1 MKRILLLWVWLLSA
15 GCCFMTLHATETT
28 NPQAVTDLLNRI
40 GGTGTSD
47 RFVTI
52 VDDALSTNGKDIFVI
67 TSQGGKPC
75 IKGNSIIAV
84 TTGINWYLNHYAH
97 VNIAWNQLTTNLSSV
112 TLPVPTA
119 EETHTCSADLRY
131 YLNYCTYSYSCA
143 LWTTERWLQEIDW
156 MALHGINMPL
166 MLVGLDAVWY
176 DLYTKEYGYTAEEV
190 SKHVAGPAFQA
201 WWGMINVEGH
211 GGPNPKWWY
220 ERSRA
225 LCQTMLERMRSF
237 GMEPVLPGF
246 AGAVPNDFG
255 TKSGA
260 TEVNNKGTWQGIT
273 APGLIGHKSDK
284 WTDVS
289 TKYYKYLKNVMGTS
303 KYYAM
308 DVNHE
313 GGTYLDSETTPLS
326 YADQPGFIKAVYS
339 TLATNVGSDAVWVAQ
354 AWGHN
359 PSDNLLKNV
368 EAGKLMIL
376 DLFGENDPRGK
387 SGSFGSHN
395 FIYCMLHNFGGRIG
409 LHGRF
414 DQTMDNYYA
423 SLSTKPDQ
431 CKGIGATPEGIETNP
446 MLYDML
452 YELPW
457 MDKPANKFDW
467 VKNYTTARYGQ
478 VNTQAQ
484 NAYDKLYH
492 SVYNCTTGQ
501 QGTSEPIVCAQP
513 SLTATKVSA
522 WSTAVISHNTNFVI
536 EAADDL
542 LSQVEALSGSNYN
555 YDLLDVTR
563 QALTDYATTLL
574 QQLNTDW
581 NNGGKNNADFAAR
594 SQYYLNLIEGIDRLL
609 NTHQSYR
616 YGNWGEMA
624 RAIASEPAA
633 IAGGATSADADW
645 LEHDNLR
652 LQITS
657 WDTKDNWSLFDYSN
671 REWGGMLKDYYLPR
685 WKLFFDNLLNG
696 AAKPSSWYEWGKGWQ
711 QDTNH
716 TYTYTAAP
724 EGDTKTIAKE
734 LFNTY
739 FWSLTD
745 RNSQKVYVRRHV
757 EQTLKNEA
765 YNVLAYRGESYTMAI
780 PEGTTCSSLSID
792 LNNDGA
798 FGEDETVASNTMNIP
813 AGAAAGLVKVRLVL
827 NDNTVLNYQLA
838 LADNITEARTVSV
851 SVAEGCE
858 SMGAVSIDG
867 AEGTSVNSTD
877 YLTIRANANQGYDF
891 IKWSVKVGGQT
902 TESTD
907 NPYLYYGKE
916 AAELTASFVQ
926 SIWGV
931 PTENWA
937 DGGDI
942 RNNQFL
948 TGISYTQDEITTEIY
963 SASSVPE
970 TLFNT
975 APTMVQVAKGSSFQV
990 NMSDAGNMGYC
1001 NLSAYIDLN
1010 QDGDF
1015 DDEGELVTVRGNKG
1029 SYYNGICNDPVT
1041 VLLPYDIP
1049 TGITHLRLRFDG
1061 AWKDKYDATTKA
1073 FPPKAV
1079 LNRMCYEVLVNVL
1092 DKANHATHIVI
1103 KSEDENKGTVR
1114 NITGVTGTDI
1124 HVPVGTQICM
1134 EVEPK
1139 NGYIFKHWEDKYGR
1153 VASTDASF
1161 YYYPAES
1168 GEFTARFKTPLTYND
1183 WKFAYE
1189 EIDDKVYITRVTQ
1202 AGSGAL
1208 VMTQANSV
1216 GKELMGIAP
1225 TTFQDNA
1232 SLTSLTLPASC
1243 AALDY
1248 YLDTSFT
1255 GAGTQDAQIAP
1266 ELTIP
1271 GNSPWQL
1278 ILCAT
1283 TDGSSF
1289 NSWGSGLLATGSSA
1303 IADSYENGF
1312 QLYWAKDGTLTAKV
1326 NGGGWDKTT
1335 FSTSAS
1341 SKFTII
1347 IDNYG
1352 NGTLDMTLYADN
1364 KTAEKKTFT
1373 GVTFKDITTFSS
1385 SLPTGINITKLF
1397 ISDPTLHSKPFRGCT
1412 AVEQYAVEAGNVW
1425 YEAVDKNLCNKRTKD
1440 LLAYAEGKLYQ
1451 RAYTLKNA
1459 SDKQYATTNPPA
1471 DASGKIQAT
1480 DYNNTERL
1488 VSTAASP
1495 LTPAALVRFAKESES
1510 GKNVI
1515 FHLNSG
1521 GYYGGKSNNGGNGQQ
1536 IEVLALAQWAGD
1548 YKLNKRSEFGKG
1560 LVADVSLTCDGF
1572 YLASSASKFILSNT
1586 EPSDGNASV
1595 WQLAEATS
1603 LPITVSDALW
1613 TATCL
1618 PVDVVVP
1625 ATDVCKVYIAETLK
1639 EGNYLSLTQVPAGT
1653 LLKAGEGVVINT
1665 SEAKTINLDISYTG
1679 EAVQLTSNRLDG
1691 ATARRTGLAAE
1702 TFYGLGNKEGVGFY
1716 LSAGTE
1722 VPANKAYLL
1731 ASKVGSKG
1739 ASALLF
1745 DFSQQTGISLPEAN
1759 AEEDDIFYNLR
1770 GQRVLYPSTGVYVTG
1785 SGKKVL
1791 IK

>member
-1 MKRILLLWVWLLSA
+1 MKRILLLLVWLLTA
-15 GCCFMTLHATETT
+15 GCCCVSLYAESAT
-28 NPQAVTDLLNRI
+28 NPDAVKGLLDRI
-40 GGTGTSD
+40 GGSGTSD

-52 VDDALSTNGKDIFVI
+52 VNDALSTNGKDVFVI
-67 TSQGGKPC
+67 TSQDGKPC

-97 VNIAWNQLTTNLSSV
+97 VNIAWNQLTTDLSSV
-112 TLPVPTA
+112 TLPVPTG
-119 EETHTCSADLRY
+119 EDRHTCSADLRY

-176 DLYTKEYGYTAEEV
+176 DLYTKEYSYTAEEV

-225 LCQTMLERMRSF
+225 LCQTMLKRMRSF

-260 TEVNNKGTWQGIT
+260 TEVNNTGTWQGIT
-273 APGLIGHKSDK
+273 APGLIGHKSNK

-313 GGTYLDSETTPLS
+313 GGTYLDSQTTPLS
-326 YADQPGFIKAVYS
+326 YADQSGFIQTVYS

-359 PSDNLLKNV
+359 PSSNLLNNV
-368 EAGKLMIL
+368 AAGKLMIL

-423 SLSTKPDQ
+423 SLTTKPDQ

-467 VKNYTTARYGQ
+467 VKDYTTARYGQ
-478 VNTQAQ
+478 VNAQAQ

-501 QGTSEPIVCAQP
+501 QGTSEPIVCARP
-513 SLTATKVSA
+513 SLTATSVST
-522 WSTAVISHNTNFVI
+522 WSTAVISHNTDFVI

-542 LSQVEALSGSNYN
+542 LSQVATLSGNNYN

-563 QALTDYATTLL
+563 QALTDYAMTLL

-594 SQYYLNLIEGIDRLL
+594 AQYYLSLIDGLDQLL
-609 NTHQSYR
+609 GTHQSYR
-616 YGNWGEMA
+616 FGNWAEMA
-624 RAIASEPAA
+624 RAIAKESAA
-633 IAGGATSADADW
+633 VAGGAGESDADW
-645 LEHDNLR
+645 LEYDNLR
-652 LQITS
+652 RQVTT
-657 WDTKDNWSLFDYSN
+657 WDTKDNWSLKDYSN
-671 REWGGMLKDYYLPR
+671 REWQGMLKDYYKPR
-685 WKLFFDNLLNG
+685 WVLYFDNLLNG
-696 AAKPSSWYEWGKGWQ
+696 TALPSSWYSWENDWVK
-711 QDTNH
+711 NKNN
-716 TYTYTAAP
+716 YTYSATP
-724 EGDTKTIAKE
+724 EGDTKTIAQQ

-757 EQTLKNEA
+757 EQMLKNEA

-798 FGEDETVASNTMNIP
+798 FGEGETVASNTMSIP
-813 AGAAAGLVKVRLVL
+813 ADAAAGLVKVRLVL

-867 AEGTSVNSTD
+867 AKGTSVNGTD
-877 YLTIRANANQGYDF
+877 YLTIRAHANQGYDF

-931 PTENWA
+931 PTENWT

-948 TGISYTQDEITTEIY
+948 TGISYTQDEITTDIY
-963 SASSVPE
+963 SASTAPA

-975 APTMVQVAKGSSFQV
+975 APTMIQVAKGSSFQV

-1029 SYYNGICNDPVT
+1029 SFYSGICNDPVT

-1049 TGITHLRLRFDG
+1049 TGVTHLRLRFDG
-1061 AWKDKYDATTKA
+1061 AWKTNYDATTKA
-1073 FPPKAV
+1073 FPPKAE

-1103 KSEDENKGTVR
+1103 KSEDTNKGTVR
-1114 NITGVTGTDI
+1114 NITGVTGEDI
-1124 HVPVGTQICM
+1124 NVPVGTQICM
-1134 EVEPK
+1134 EAFPK
-1139 NGYIFKHWEDKYGR
+1139 EGYKFKHWEDKYGR
-1153 VASTDASF
+1153 VASTAASF

-1168 GEFTARFKTPLTYND
+1168 GEFTARFESIATLTYND

-1189 EIDDKVYITRVTQ
+1189 EIDDKVYITRVDQ

-1208 VMTQANSV
+1208 DMTQANSV
-1216 GKELMGIAP
+1216 RKELMGIAP
-1225 TTFQDNA
+1225 TTFQGNTT
-1232 SLTSLTLPASC
+1232 LTSLSLPASC

-1255 GAGTQDAQIAP
+1255 GAGTQDVLIAP
-1266 ELTIP
+1266 KLTIP
-1271 GNSPWQL
+1271 SNSPWQL

-1283 TDGSSF
+1283 TNGASFNEWGSS
-1289 NSWGSGLLATGSSA
+1289 LLATGSNSFA
-1303 IADSYENGF
+1303 NSYENGF
-1312 QLYWAKDGTLTAKV
+1312 QLYWAKAGKLTAKV
-1326 NGGGWDKTT
+1326 NGWSENK
-1335 FSTSAS
+1335 FSTLASA
-1341 SKFTII
+1341 KFTII

-1352 NGTLDMTLYADN
+1352 DGKLDMTLYADD
-1364 KTAEKKTFT
+1364 KEAETKSFT
-1373 GVTFKDITTFSS
+1373 GVTFNDISTFSS

-1397 ISDPTLHSKPFRGCT
+1397 ISDPTLHNKPFRGCT
-1412 AVEQYAVEAGNVW
+1412 AVEQYAVEAGNAW
-1425 YEAVDKNLCNKRTKD
+1425 YVAIDKNLCNKHSGD

-1459 SDKQYATTNPPA
+1459 SDSYYATTNPPA
-1471 DASGKIQAT
+1471 DANGAIIAT
-1480 DYNNTERL
+1480 DYNNTQRV
-1488 VSTAASP
+1488 VSTAAD
-1495 LTPAALVRFAKESES
+1495 LTPAALVRFAKVS
-1510 GKNVI
+1510 GKNEI

-1521 GYYGGKSNNGGNGQQ
+1521 GFYGGKSGTGGNGQQ
-1536 IEVLALAQWAGD
+1536 IEVLAMAQWAGD
-1548 YKLNKRSEFGKG
+1548 YTLTKRSEFNND
-1560 LVADVSLTCDGF
+1560 LVAEVSLACNGF
-1572 YLASSASKFILSNT
+1572 NLASSEGKFILSNT
-1586 EPSDGNASV
+1586 APADGNASV
-1595 WQLAEATS
+1595 WQIAEATS
-1603 LPITVSDALW
+1603 LPVTVSEALW
-1613 TATCL
+1613 TALCL

-1625 ATDVCKVYIAETLK
+1625 EASEAEVYVADAATSNKVTLRLL
-1639 EGNYLSLTQVPAGT
+1639 EAGT
-1653 LLKAGEGVVINT
+1653 LLKAGEGVIIHT
-1665 SEAKTINLDISYTG
+1665 TEAKTFSLSISYAGT
-1679 EAVQLTSNRLDG
+1679 ATQDAANVLSG
-1691 ATARRTGLAAE
+1691 ATARRTGLTAK
-1702 TFYGLGNKEGVGFY
+1702 TFYGLGNKEGVAFY
-1716 LSAGTE
+1716 LSTGTE
-1722 VPANKAYLL
+1722 VPANKSYLL
-1731 ASKVGSKG
+1731 ASRVPSGSN
-1739 ASALLF
+1739 ALAF
-1745 DFSQQTGISLPEAN
+1745 DFGTETGIGQAVGAVDPNEVYY
-1759 AEEDDIFYNLR
+1759 DLR
-1770 GQRVLYPSTGVYVTG
+1770 GRRVLYPSQGVFVTSKG
-1785 SGKKVL
+1785 EKVY

>member
-1 MKRILLLWVWLLSA
+1 MRKFLSLFTVLWMLAVIWSA
-15 GCCFMTLHATETT
+15 SASAESVT
-28 NPQAVTDLLNRI
+28 NPEAVTGLLNRI
-40 GGTGTSD
+40 GGSGTAN

-52 VDDALSTNGKDIFVI
+52 VDDALAEDGKDVFVI
-67 TSQGGKPC
+67 TSQDGKPC

-97 VNIAWNQLTTNLSSV
+97 INIAWNQLTTDLSSV
-112 TLPVPTA
+112 TLPVPTG
-119 EETHTCSADLRY
+119 EDRHTCSADLRY

-260 TEVNNKGTWQGIT
+260 TEVNNTGTWQGIT

-313 GGTYLDSETTPLS
+313 GGTYLDSKTTPLS

-359 PSDNLLKNV
+359 PSSNLLNNV
-368 EAGKLMIL
+368 AAGKLMVL

-457 MDKPANKFDW
+457 MDKPSNKLDW
-467 VKNYTTARYGQ
+467 VKDYTTARYGQ

-522 WSTAVISHNTNFVI
+522 WSTAVISHNTDFVI

-542 LSQVEALSGSNYN
+542 LSQVEALSGNNYN

-574 QQLNTDW
+574 QQLNSDW
-581 NNGGKNNADFAAR
+581 NKGGKDNADFAPR

-633 IAGGATSADADW
+633 VTGGATSADADW

-657 WDTKDNWSLFDYSN
+657 WDTKNNWSLFDYSN
-671 REWGGMLKDYYLPR
+671 REWGGMLKDYYLAR

-696 AAKPSSWYEWGKGWQ
+696 SALPSSWYEWGKGWQ

-798 FGEDETVASNTMNIP
+798 FGEDETVASNTMSIP
-813 AGAAAGLVKVRLVL
+813 ADAAAGLVKVRLVL

-867 AEGTSVNSTD
+867 AEGTSVNGTD

-948 TGISYTQDEITTEIY
+948 TGISYTQDEITTDIY
-963 SASSVPE
+963 SASSAPA

-1029 SYYNGICNDPVT
+1029 SFYNGICNDPVT
-1041 VLLPYDIP
+1041 VLLPYDMPI
-1049 TGITHLRLRFDG
+1049 GVTHLRLRFDG
-1061 AWKDKYDATTKA
+1061 AWKTNFDATTKA
-1073 FPPKAV
+1073 FPPKAE

-1114 NITGVTGTDI
+1114 NITGVSGVDI
-1124 HVPVGTQICM
+1124 NVPVGTQICM
-1134 EVEPK
+1134 EAFPK
-1139 NGYIFKHWEDKYGR
+1139 EGYKFKHWEDKYGR

-1168 GEFTARFKTPLTYND
+1168 GEFTARFESTAALTYND
-1183 WKFAYE
+1183 WTFAYE
-1189 EIDDKVYITRVTQ
+1189 EIDDKVYITRVDQ
-1202 AGSGAL
+1202 EGSGAL
-1208 VMTQANSV
+1208 DMTQANSV

-1225 TTFQDNA
+1225 TTFQGNTT
-1232 SLTSLTLPASC
+1232 LTSLSLPASC
-1243 AALDY
+1243 IALDS
-1248 YLDTSFT
+1248 YLNTSYS
-1255 GAGTQDAQIAP
+1255 GAGTANATITPDV
-1266 ELTIP
+1266 TIP
-1271 GNSPWQL
+1271 GSSPWQL
-1278 ILCAT
+1278 TLCGT
-1283 TDGSSF
+1283 TNGSSF
-1289 NSWGSGLLATGSSA
+1289 NEWGSSLLATGTNA
-1303 IADSYENGF
+1303 LADYYTGGF
-1312 QLYWAKDGTLTAKV
+1312 QLYWAKAGTLTAKV
-1326 NGGGWDKTT
+1326 NKSAATG
-1335 FSTSAS
+1335 FSTKAI
-1341 SKFTII
+1341 SKFKIVIVHDGQGKVT
-1347 IDNYG
+1347 
-1352 NGTLDMTLYADN
+1352 MSLYADD
-1364 KTAEKKTFT
+1364 KAAETKTFT
-1373 GVTFKDITTFSS
+1373 GVTFNDITTFSHS
-1385 SLPTGINITKLF
+1385 IPAGINVTSLF
-1397 ISDPTLHSKPFRGCT
+1397 ISDPTLHNKPFRGCS
-1412 AVEQYAVEAGNVW
+1412 AVEQYAVAETNEW
-1425 YEAVDKNLCNKRTKD
+1425 FQAVDGNLCSKSSGA

-1459 SDKQYATTNPPA
+1459 SDSYYATTNPPA
-1471 DASGKIQAT
+1471 NANGVIIAN
-1480 DYNNTERL
+1480 DYNNAQRVVT
-1488 VSTAASP
+1488 TAAD
-1495 LTPAALVRFAKESES
+1495 LTPAALVRFTKVSD
-1510 GKNVI
+1510 KNEI

-1521 GYYGGKSNNGGNGQQ
+1521 GYYGGKSDIGGNGQQ

-1548 YKLNKRSEFGKG
+1548 YTLTQRSEFNND
-1560 LVADVSLTCDGF
+1560 LVAEVSLACNGF
-1572 YLASSASKFILSNT
+1572 NLASSEGKFILSNT
-1586 EPSDGNASV
+1586 APADGNASV
-1595 WQLAEATS
+1595 WTLAEVTA
-1603 LPITVSDALW
+1603 LPVTVSEALW
-1613 TATCL
+1613 TSVCL
-1618 PVDVVVP
+1618 PVDVKVP
-1625 ATDVCKVYIAETLK
+1625 AQGQVYVAAKAQGDELTLA
-1639 EGNYLSLTQVPAGT
+1639 QVPEGT
-1653 LLKAGEGVVINT
+1653 VLKAGEGFIFHTQRAETVDFPVSYAGT
-1665 SEAKTINLDISYTG
+1665 SASIENLFS
-1679 EAVQLTSNRLDG
+1679 G
-1691 ATARRTGLAAE
+1691 ATARRTGLTAE
-1702 TFYGLGNKEGVGFY
+1702 TFYGLGNPDGIVGFH
-1716 LSAGTE
+1716 LSVGTE

-1731 ASKVGSKG
+1731 KDKVNGTGTQTLSFHFSDATG
-1739 ASALLF
+1739 IASAPRSEAPTLYF
-1745 DFSQQTGISLPEAN
+1745 DLHGH
-1759 AEEDDIFYNLR
+1759 
-1770 GQRVLYPSTGVYVTG
+1770 RVLYPARGVYVTG
-1785 SGKKVL
+1785 EGKKVYL
-1791 IK
+1791 K

>member
-1 MKRILLLWVWLLSA
+1 MKKILLLWVWLLSA
-15 GCCFMTLHATETT
+15 GCCFMTLHATETL
-28 NPQAVTDLLNRI
+28 NPQAVTALLNRI
-40 GGTGTSD
+40 GGDGTAK

-52 VDDALSTNGKDIFVI
+52 VDDGLSTNGKDIFVI
-67 TSQGGKPC
+67 TAKDGKPC
-75 IKGNSIIAV
+75 IKGNCILAV
-84 TTGINWYLNHYAH
+84 TTGINWYLNHHAH
-97 VNIAWNQLTTNLSSV
+97 VNLTWNQLTADLSAV
-112 TLPVPTA
+112 DFPVPSG
-119 EETHTCSADLRY
+119 EEPHTCTADLRY

-176 DLYTKEYGYTAEEV
+176 DLYTKEYGYTAAEV
-190 SKHVAGPAFQA
+190 SEHVAGPAFQA

-225 LCQTMLERMRSF
+225 LCKTMLERMRSF
-237 GMEPVLPGF
+237 GMTPVLPAF
-246 AGAVPNDFG
+246 SGAVPNDFG
-255 TKSGA
+255 TKASA
-260 TEVNNKGTWQGIT
+260 TEVNNAGTWQGIT
-273 APGLIGHKSDK
+273 APGLIGHKSNK
-284 WTDVS
+284 WEEVS
-289 TKYYKYLKNVMGTS
+289 KKYYEHLKAVMGTS

-313 GGTYLDSETTPLS
+313 GGTYLHKDNTPLS
-326 YADQPGFIKAVYS
+326 YADQPGFIQALYS
-339 TLATNVGSDAVWVAQ
+339 ALSTNVSSDAVWVAQ

-359 PSDNLLKNV
+359 PSSTLLNNV
-368 EAGKLMIL
+368 AQGKLMVL

-387 SGSFGSHN
+387 NGSFGSHN

-414 DQTMDNYYA
+414 DKTMDNYYA
-423 SLSTKPDQ
+423 SLSAKPDQ

-452 YELPW
+452 FELPW
-457 MDKPANKFDW
+457 MEKPANKLDW
-467 VKNYTTARYGQ
+467 VKEYTTSRYGQ
-478 VNTQAQ
+478 VNVQAQ

-522 WSTAVISHNTNFVI
+522 WSTAVISHNTDFVI

-574 QQLNTDW
+574 QQLNSDW
-581 NNGGKNNADFAAR
+581 NNGGKNNADFAPR

-616 YGNWGEMA
+616 YGNWGAMA

-671 REWGGMLKDYYLPR
+671 REWGGMLKDYYLAR

-696 AAKPSSWYEWGKGWQ
+696 ADLPSSWYEWGKGWQ
-711 QDTNH
+711 QDINH

-798 FGEDETVASNTMNIP
+798 FGAGETVASNTMEIP

-827 NDNTVLNYQLA
+827 DDNTVLNYQLA

-858 SMGAVSIDG
+858 SMGTVSIDG
-867 AEGTSVNSTD
+867 VEGTSVTGTD

-931 PTENWA
+931 PTENWS

-942 RNNQFL
+942 RNNQYL
-948 TGISYTQDEITTEIY
+948 TGVSYTQDEITTDIY
-963 SASSVPE
+963 SASTVPA

-1029 SYYNGICNDPVT
+1029 GFYNGICNDPVT

-1049 TGITHLRLRFDG
+1049 TGVTHLRLRFDG
-1061 AWKDKYDATTKA
+1061 AWKTNYDATTKA
-1073 FPPKAV
+1073 FPPKAE

-1092 DKANHATHIVI
+1092 DKASHATHIVI
-1103 KSEDENKGTVR
+1103 KSEDTNKGTVR
-1114 NITGVTGTDI
+1114 NITGVTGEDI
-1124 HVPVGTQICM
+1124 NVPVGTQICM
-1134 EVEPK
+1134 EAFPK
-1139 NGYIFKHWEDKYGR
+1139 EGYKFKHWEDKYGR

-1168 GEFTARFKTPLTYND
+1168 GEFTARFESIATLTYND

-1189 EIDDKVYITRVTQ
+1189 EIDDKVYITRVDQ

-1208 VMTQANSV
+1208 DMTQANSV

-1225 TTFQDNA
+1225 TTFQDNT

-1248 YLDTSFT
+1248 YLDTSLT
-1255 GAGTQDAQIAP
+1255 GAGTPNAQIAP

-1283 TDGSSF
+1283 TNGSSF
-1289 NSWGSGLLATGSSA
+1289 NEWGSSLLATGSSSLA
-1303 IADSYENGF
+1303 GDYTNGF
-1312 QLYWAKDGTLTAKV
+1312 QLYWAKAGTLTAKV
-1326 NGGGWDKTT
+1326 NGSSENK
-1335 FSTSAS
+1335 FKNSAS
-1341 SKFTII
+1341 EKFTII

-1352 NGTLDMTLYADN
+1352 NGTLDMTLYADDE
-1364 KTAEKKTFT
+1364 KAEKKTFT
-1373 GVTFKDITTFSS
+1373 GVTFNDISTFSS

-1397 ISDPTLHSKPFRGCT
+1397 ISDPTLHNKPFRGCT
-1412 AVEQYAVEAGNVW
+1412 AVEQYAVEEDNAW
-1425 YEAVDKNLCNKRTKD
+1425 YEAVDKNLCNKQTKD

-1459 SDKQYATTNPPA
+1459 SDEQYATTNPPA
-1471 DASGKIQAT
+1471 DANGKIQAT
-1480 DYNNTERL
+1480 DYNNAERV
-1488 VSTAASP
+1488 VSTAAS
-1495 LTPAALVRFAKESES
+1495 LTPAALVRFAKES
-1510 GKNVI
+1510 GKNEI

-1521 GYYGGKSNNGGNGQQ
+1521 GSYGGKSTYGGNGQQ
-1536 IEVLALAQWAGD
+1536 IEVLASAQWAGD
-1548 YKLNKRSEFGKG
+1548 YTLTKRSEFGND
-1560 LVADVSLTCDGF
+1560 LVADVSLKCNDF
-1572 YLASSASKFILSNT
+1572 YLASSNSKFILSNT
-1586 EPSDGNASV
+1586 EPADGNASV
-1595 WQLAEATS
+1595 WQLAEATFV
-1603 LPITVSDALW
+1603 PITVSDALW

-1625 ATDVCKVYIAETLK
+1625 ATDECKVYIAETLK
-1639 EGNYLSLTQVPAGT
+1639 EGNYLSLKQVPAGT
-1653 LLKAGEGVVINT
+1653 LLKAGEGVVIHT
-1665 SEAKTINLDISYTG
+1665 SEAKTINLAISYTG
-1679 EAVQLTSNRLDG
+1679 EAVKLTNNLLDG
-1691 ATARRTGLAAE
+1691 ATARRTGLTAE
-1702 TFYGLGNKEGVGFY
+1702 TFYGLGNKDGVGFY
-1716 LSAGTE
+1716 PSAGTQ

-1731 ASKVGSKG
+1731 ASRIGSKG

-1745 DFSQQTGISLPEAN
+1745 DFSQQTGISLPEAD

-1770 GQRVLYPSTGVYVTG
+1770 GQRVLYPTTGVYVTG

>member
-15 GCCFMTLHATETT
+15 GCCFMTLHATGTT
-28 NPQAVTDLLNRI
+28 NPQAVTALLNRI
-40 GGTGTSD
+40 GGSGTSD
-47 RFVTI
+47 KIVTV
-52 VDDALSTNGKDIFVI
+52 VDETLSKNGKDIFVI
-67 TSQGGKPC
+67 TAQDGKPC
-75 IKGNSIIAV
+75 IKGNCILAV
-84 TTGINWYLNHYAH
+84 TTGINWYLNHHAH
-97 VNIAWNQLTTNLSSV
+97 VNLTWNQLTADLSAV
-112 TLPVPTA
+112 DFPVPSG
-119 EETHTCSADLRY
+119 EETHTCTADLRY

-176 DLYTKEYGYTAEEV
+176 DLYTQEYGYTAAEV
-190 SKHVAGPAFQA
+190 SEHVAGPAFQA

-211 GGPNPKWWY
+211 GGPNPTWWY
-220 ERSRA
+220 ERSRT

-237 GMEPVLPGF
+237 GMTPVLPAF
-246 AGAVPNDFG
+246 SGAVPNDFG
-255 TKSGA
+255 TKAGA
-260 TEVNNKGTWQGIT
+260 TEVNNAGTWQGIT
-273 APGLIGHKSDK
+273 APGLIGHKSNK
-284 WTDVS
+284 WEEVS
-289 TKYYKYLKNVMGTS
+289 KKYYEHLKAVMGTS

-313 GGTYLDSETTPLS
+313 GGTYLHEQNTPLS
-326 YADQPGFIKAVYS
+326 YKDQPGFIQALYS
-339 TLATNVGSDAVWVAQ
+339 ALSTNVSSDAVWVAQ

-359 PSDNLLKNV
+359 PSSTLLNNV
-368 EAGKLMIL
+368 AQGKLMVL

-387 SGSFGSHN
+387 NGSFGNHN

-423 SLSTKPDQ
+423 SLTAKPGQ

-457 MDKPANKFDW
+457 MDKPSNKFDW
-467 VKNYTTARYGQ
+467 VKDYTTARYGQ

-522 WSTAVISHNTNFVI
+522 WSTAVISHNTDFVI

-542 LSQVEALSGSNYN
+542 LSQVQTLSGNNYN

-574 QQLNTDW
+574 QQLNSDW
-581 NNGGKNNADFAAR
+581 NKGGKDNADFAAR
-594 SQYYLNLIEGIDRLL
+594 SQHYLNLIEGIDKLL

-616 YGNWGEMA
+616 YGNWGAMA
-624 RAIASEPAA
+624 RAIATEKAA
-633 IAGGATSADADW
+633 VDGGATESDADW
-645 LEHDNLR
+645 LEHGNLR

-657 WDTKDNWSLFDYSN
+657 WDTKNNWSLFDYSN
-671 REWGGMLKDYYLPR
+671 REWGGMLKDYYLAR

-696 AAKPSSWYEWGKGWQ
+696 TALPSSWYEWGKGWQ
-711 QDTNH
+711 QDINH

-734 LFNTY
+734 QFNTY
-739 FWSLTD
+739 FWPLTD
-745 RNSQKVYVRRHV
+745 TKGNKSYVRRHV
-757 EQTLKNEA
+757 EQTLKNDVYA
-765 YNVLAYRGESYTMAI
+765 TQGYRGENYTA
-780 PEGTTCSSLSID
+780 PLPNGATLSSLSID

-798 FGEDETVASNTMNIP
+798 YGDGETFTEATVAIP
-813 AGAAAGLVKVRLVL
+813 AGAAAGLVKARLVL
-827 NDNTVLNYQLA
+827 DDQTVLNYQLA
-838 LADNITEARTVSV
+838 LADNITKARTVSV
-851 SVAEGCE
+851 SIAAGCE
-858 SMGAVSIDG
+858 NMGSVSIDDHD
-867 AEGTSVNSTD
+867 GTSVTTTD
-877 YLTIRANANQGYDF
+877 YLTLRANAYSGYDF
-891 IKWSVKVGGQT
+891 LKWNVDIDGTMS
-902 TESTD
+902 ESTD
-907 NPYLYYGKE
+907 NPYHYYGKD
-916 AAELTASFVQ
+916 AATLTAHFVQ

-931 PTENWA
+931 PGEDWTDSDA
-937 DGGDI
+937 I
-942 RNNQFL
+942 RNNQYV
-948 TGISYTQDEITTEIY
+948 TSISYTQDGNTTEIY
-963 SASSVPE
+963 TASAVPT

-975 APTMVQVAKGSSFQV
+975 APTLVQVAKGSCFKV
-990 NMSDAGNMGYC
+990 NLSDAGNMSYC
-1001 NLSAYIDLN
+1001 KLSAYIDLN
-1010 QDGDF
+1010 GDGDF
-1015 DDEGELVTVRGNKG
+1015 DDEGELVTVRGNKN
-1029 SYYNGICNDPVT
+1029 SQFIGICNDPIT
-1041 VLLPYDIP
+1041 VLLPYDMP

-1061 AWKDKYDATTKA
+1061 AWKSGYDSETGA
-1073 FPPKAV
+1073 FPAKNT

-1114 NITGVTGTDI
+1114 NITGVTGLDI
-1124 HVPVGTQICM
+1124 DVPVGTQICM
-1134 EVEPK
+1134 EAFPK
-1139 NGYIFKHWEDKYGR
+1139 DGYKFKYWEDKYGR

-1168 GEFTARFKTPLTYND
+1168 GEFTARFESTATLTYND

-1189 EIDDKVYITRVTQ
+1189 EIDDKVYITRVDQ

-1208 VMTQANSV
+1208 DMTQANSV

-1225 TTFQDNA
+1225 ATFQGNA

-1255 GAGTQDAQIAP
+1255 GAGNQDVKIAP
-1266 ELTIP
+1266 KLTIP

-1283 TDGSSF
+1283 TNGSSF
-1289 NSWGSGLLATGSSA
+1289 NEWGSSLLATGSNSF
-1303 IADSYENGF
+1303 ADSYKNGF
-1312 QLYWAKDGTLTAKV
+1312 QLYWTKAGTLTAKV
-1326 NGGGWDKTT
+1326 NGEEKDKKV
-1335 FSTSAS
+1335 FSNSAS
-1341 SKFTII
+1341 AKFTII

-1352 NGTLDMTLYADN
+1352 NGKLDMTLYADN
-1364 KTAEKKTFT
+1364 KEAETKSFT
-1373 GVTFKDITTFSS
+1373 GVTFNDISTFSS
-1385 SLPTGINITKLF
+1385 SLPAGINITKLF
-1397 ISDPTLHSKPFRGCT
+1397 ISDPTLHNKPFRGCT
-1412 AVEQYAVEAGNVW
+1412 AVEQYAVEAGNAW
-1425 YEAVDKNLCNKRTKD
+1425 YVAIDKNLCNKQSKD

-1471 DASGKIQAT
+1471 DADGVIIAT
-1480 DYNNTERL
+1480 GGNGRER
-1488 VSTAASP
+1488 VVTTIAD
-1495 LTPAALVRFAKESES
+1495 LTPAALVRFAKVE
-1510 GKNVI
+1510 GKNEI

-1521 GYYGGKSNNGGNGQQ
+1521 GYYGGKSDSGGNGQQ
-1536 IEVLALAQWAGD
+1536 IEALQNPAWAGD
-1548 YKLNKRSEFGKG
+1548 YTLTQRSAFNND
-1560 LVADVSLTCDGF
+1560 LVAEVSLACNGF
-1572 YLASSASKFILSNT
+1572 NLASSEGKFILSS
-1586 EPSDGNASV
+1586 PDPDDSNAPV
-1595 WQLAEATS
+1595 WHLAEATT

-1625 ATDVCKVYIAETLK
+1625 ATDECKVYIAETLK

-1653 LLKAGEGVVINT
+1653 LLKAGEGVIINT
-1665 SEAKTINLDISYTG
+1665 SEAKTINLAISYTG
-1679 EAVQLTSNRLDG
+1679 AAVKLTSNLLNG
-1691 ATARRTGLAAE
+1691 ATARRTGLTAK
-1702 TFYGLGNKEGVGFY
+1702 TFYGLGNIDGVGFY

-1731 ASKVGSKG
+1731 ASRIGSDN

-1759 AEEDDIFYNLR
+1759 AEEDGIFYNLR
-1770 GQRVLYPSTGVYVTG
+1770 GQRVLYPTTGVYVTG

>member
-15 GCCFMTLHATETT
+15 GCCFMTLHATGTT
-28 NPQAVTDLLNRI
+28 NPQAVTALLNRI
-40 GGTGTSD
+40 GGDGTAS

-67 TSQGGKPC
+67 TSQNGKPC
-75 IKGNSIIAV
+75 IKGNCILAV

-97 VNIAWNQLTTNLSSV
+97 VNLTWNQLTADLSAV
-112 TLPVPTA
+112 DFPVPSG

-176 DLYTKEYGYTAEEV
+176 DLYTEEYGYTAAEV
-190 SKHVAGPAFQA
+190 SKHVAGPAFQG
-201 WWGMINVEGH
+201 WWGMINLEGH

-225 LCQTMLERMRSF
+225 LCQTMLARMRSF
-237 GMEPVLPGF
+237 GMTPVLPAF
-246 AGAVPNDFG
+246 SGAVPRDFG
-255 TKSGA
+255 TKGGA
-260 TEVNNKGTWQGIT
+260 TEVNSSGYWQGIE
-273 APGLIGHKSDK
+273 APGLIGHKSNK
-284 WTDVS
+284 WDEVS
-289 TKYYKYLKNVMGTS
+289 KKYYEHLKNVMGTS
-303 KYYAM
+303 KYYSM

-313 GGTYLDSETTPLS
+313 GGTYLDKDKTPNS
-326 YADQPGFIKAVYS
+326 FADQSGFIKALS
-339 TLATNVGSDAVWVAQ
+339 NTLSSNVSDDAVWVVQ

-359 PSDNLLKNV
+359 PSSTLLNNV
-368 EAGKLMIL
+368 AQGKLMVL

-387 SGSFGSHN
+387 NGSFGNHN

-423 SLSTKPDQ
+423 SLTAKPGQ

-457 MDKPANKFDW
+457 MDKPSNKFDW
-467 VKNYTTARYGQ
+467 VKDYTTARYGQ

-522 WSTAVISHNTNFVI
+522 WSTAVISHNTDFVI

-542 LSQVEALSGSNYN
+542 LSQVEALSGNNYN

-574 QQLNTDW
+574 QQLNSDW
-581 NNGGKNNADFAAR
+581 NKGGKDNADFAAR
-594 SQYYLNLIEGIDRLL
+594 SQHYLNLIEGIDKLL

-633 IAGGATSADADW
+633 VAGGATSADADW

-657 WDTKDNWSLFDYSN
+657 WDTKNNWSLFDYSN
-671 REWGGMLKDYYLPR
+671 REWGGMLKDYYMRR
-685 WKLFFDNLLNG
+685 WELYFDHLLNG
-696 AAKPSSWYEWGKGWQ
+696 SALPSSWYEWGKGWQ
-711 QDTNH
+711 KDTNH
-716 TYTYTAAP
+716 TYQYTAAP
-724 EGDTKTIAKE
+724 EGNTKTIAKE

-745 RNSQKVYVRRHV
+745 TKGHKSYVRRHV
-757 EQTLKNEA
+757 EQTLKNDVYA
-765 YNVLAYRGESYTMAI
+765 TQGYRGENYTA
-780 PEGTTCSSLSID
+780 PLPNGATLSSLSID

-798 FGEDETVASNTMNIP
+798 YGDGETFTEATVAIP
-813 AGAAAGLVKVRLVL
+813 AGAAAGLVKARLVL
-827 NDNTVLNYQLA
+827 DDQTVLNYQLA
-838 LADNITEARTVSV
+838 LADNITKARTVSV
-851 SVAEGCE
+851 SIAAGCE
-858 SMGAVSIDG
+858 NMGSVSIDDHD
-867 AEGTSVNSTD
+867 GTSVTTTD
-877 YLTIRANANQGYDF
+877 YLTLRANAYSGYDF
-891 IKWSVKVGGQT
+891 LKWNVDINGTMS
-902 TESTD
+902 ESTD
-907 NPYLYYGKE
+907 NPYHYYGKD
-916 AAELTASFVQ
+916 AATLTAHFVQ

-931 PTENWA
+931 PGEDWTDSDA
-937 DGGDI
+937 I
-942 RNNQFL
+942 RNNQYV
-948 TGISYTQDEITTEIY
+948 TSISYTQDGNTTEIY
-963 SASSVPE
+963 TASAVPT

-975 APTMVQVAKGSSFQV
+975 APTLVQVAKGSCFKV
-990 NMSDAGNMGYC
+990 NLSDAGNMSYC

-1010 QDGDF
+1010 GDGDF
-1015 DDEGELVTVRGNKG
+1015 DDEGELVTVRGNKN
-1029 SYYNGICNDPVT
+1029 SQFSGICNDPIT
-1041 VLLPYDIP
+1041 VLLPYDMP

-1061 AWKDKYDATTKA
+1061 AWKSGYDSETGA
-1073 FPPKAV
+1073 FPAKNT

-1114 NITGVTGTDI
+1114 NITGVSGVDI
-1124 HVPVGTQICM
+1124 NVPVGTQICM
-1134 EVEPK
+1134 EAEPK
-1139 NGYIFKHWEDKYGR
+1139 NSYKFKHWEDKYGR

-1168 GEFTARFKTPLTYND
+1168 GEFTARFESTATLTYND

-1189 EIDDKVYITRVTQ
+1189 EIDDKVYIIRVDQ
-1202 AGSGAL
+1202 SGSGAL
-1208 VMTQANSV
+1208 DMTQANSV

-1225 TTFQDNA
+1225 TTFQGNA
-1232 SLTSLTLPASC
+1232 SLTSLILPASC
-1243 AALDY
+1243 IALDS
-1248 YLDTSFT
+1248 YLNTSYM
-1255 GAGTQDAQIAP
+1255 GAGTENATITPDV
-1266 ELTIP
+1266 TIP
-1271 GNSPWQL
+1271 GKSPWQL
-1278 ILCAT
+1278 TLCGT
-1283 TDGSSF
+1283 TDGASSY
-1289 NSWGSGLLATGSSA
+1289 NDWGSGLLATGTNA
-1303 IADSYENGF
+1303 LADYYTGGF
-1312 QLYWAKDGTLTAKV
+1312 QLYWAKNGTLTAKV
-1326 NGGGWDKTT
+1326 NGPTATG
-1335 FSTSAS
+1335 FSTTAT
-1341 SKFTII
+1341 SKFKIVIVHDGQGKVT
-1347 IDNYG
+1347 
-1352 NGTLDMTLYADN
+1352 MSLYADN
-1364 KTAEKKTFT
+1364 KDVETKTFT
-1373 GVTFKDITTFSS
+1373 GVTFNDITTFSHS
-1385 SLPTGINITKLF
+1385 IPAGINVTSLF
-1397 ISDPTLHSKPFRGCT
+1397 ISDPTLHNKPFSGCS
-1412 AVEQYAVEAGNVW
+1412 AVEKYAVAEGNEW
-1425 YEAVDKNLCNKRTKD
+1425 FQAVDGNLCSKSSGD

-1459 SDKQYATTNPPA
+1459 SDKQYVITNPPA
-1471 DASGKIQAT
+1471 DANGAIQAT
-1480 DYNNTERL
+1480 DYNNAERV

-1495 LTPAALVRFAKESES
+1495 LTPAALVRFAKVS
-1510 GKNVI
+1510 GKNEI

-1521 GYYGGKSNNGGNGQQ
+1521 GYYGGKSGSGGNGQQ

-1548 YKLNKRSEFGKG
+1548 YTLTKRSEFGND
-1560 LVADVSLTCDGF
+1560 LVADVSLKCNDF
-1572 YLASSASKFILSNT
+1572 YLASSKNKFILSNT

-1625 ATDVCKVYIAETLK
+1625 ATDECKVYIAETLK

-1665 SEAKTINLDISYTG
+1665 SEAKTIKLDISYTG
-1679 EAVQLTSNRLDG
+1679 EAVQLTSNLLNG
-1691 ATARRTGLAAE
+1691 ATARRTGLTAE
-1702 TFYGLGNKEGVGFY
+1702 TFYGLGNKDGVGFY
-1716 LSAGTE
+1716 LSAGTQ

-1770 GQRVLYPSTGVYVTG
+1770 GQRVLYPTTGVYVTG

>member
-1 MKRILLLWVWLLSA
+1 MKRILLLLVWLLTA
-15 GCCFMTLHATETT
+15 GCCCVSLYAESTT
-28 NPQAVTDLLNRI
+28 NPDAVKGLLDRI
-40 GGTGTSD
+40 GGSGTSD
-47 RFVTI
+47 KFVTI
-52 VDDALSTNGKDIFVI
+52 VDDALSTNGKDVFVI
-67 TSQGGKPC
+67 TSQDGKPC

-97 VNIAWNQLTTNLSSV
+97 VNIAWNQLTTDLSSV
-112 TLPVPTA
+112 TLPVPSS

-176 DLYTKEYGYTAEEV
+176 DLYTKEYKYTAEEV

-273 APGLIGHKSDK
+273 APGLIGHKSNK

-313 GGTYLDSETTPLS
+313 GGTYLDSQTTPLS
-326 YADQPGFIKAVYS
+326 YADQSGFIQTVYS

-359 PSDNLLKNV
+359 PSSNLLNNV

-423 SLSTKPDQ
+423 SLSTKPAQ

-457 MDKPANKFDW
+457 MDKPSNKLDW
-467 VKNYTTARYGQ
+467 VKDYTTARYGR

-522 WSTAVISHNTNFVI
+522 WSTAVISHNTDFVI

-542 LSQVEALSGSNYN
+542 LSQVEALSGNNYN

-581 NNGGKNNADFAAR
+581 NNGGKNNADFAPR

-633 IAGGATSADADW
+633 KAGGATSADADW

-657 WDTKDNWSLFDYSN
+657 WDTKNNWSLFDYSN
-671 REWGGMLKDYYLPR
+671 REWGGMLKDYYMPR

-696 AAKPSSWYEWGKGWQ
+696 AALPSSWYEWGKGWQ

-724 EGDTKTIAKE
+724 KGDTKTIAKE

-798 FGEDETVASNTMNIP
+798 FGEGETVASNTMSIP
-813 AGAAAGLVKVRLVL
+813 ADAAAGLVKVRLVL

-858 SMGAVSIDG
+858 SMGTVSIDG
-867 AEGTSVNSTD
+867 AEGTSVNGTD

-948 TGISYTQDEITTEIY
+948 TGISYTQDEITTDIY

-1029 SYYNGICNDPVT
+1029 SWYNGICNDPVT
-1041 VLLPYDIP
+1041 VLLPYDMP
-1049 TGITHLRLRFDG
+1049 NGVTHLRLRFDG
-1061 AWKDKYDATTKA
+1061 AWKTNFDATTKA
-1073 FPPKAV
+1073 FPPKAE

-1114 NITGVTGTDI
+1114 NITGVTGVDI
-1124 HVPVGTQICM
+1124 NVPVGTQICM
-1134 EVEPK
+1134 EAEPK
-1139 NGYIFKHWEDKYGR
+1139 NGYKFKHWEDKYGR
-1153 VASTDASF
+1153 VASTEASF

-1168 GEFTARFKTPLTYND
+1168 GEFTARFESIATLTYND

-1189 EIDDKVYITRVTQ
+1189 EIDDKVYITRVYQ

-1208 VMTQANSV
+1208 DMTQANGV

-1225 TTFQDNA
+1225 TTFQGNTT
-1232 SLTSLTLPASC
+1232 LTSLSLPASC
-1243 AALDY
+1243 IALDS
-1248 YLDTSFT
+1248 YLNTT
-1255 GAGTQDAQIAP
+1255 YAGAGTANATITPDVK
-1266 ELTIP
+1266 IP
-1271 GNSPWQL
+1271 GSSPWQL
-1278 ILCAT
+1278 TLCGT
-1283 TDGSSF
+1283 TDGSAF
-1289 NSWGSGLLATGSSA
+1289 NNWGSCLLATGTKA
-1303 IADSYENGF
+1303 LDDTYPGGF
-1312 QLYWAKDGTLTAKV
+1312 QLYWAKAGTLTAKV
-1326 NGGGWDKTT
+1326 NGPTATG
-1335 FSTSAS
+1335 FSTKAI
-1341 SKFTII
+1341 SKFK
-1347 IDNYG
+1347 IDIVHDG
-1352 NGTLDMTLYADN
+1352 QGKVTMSLYADD
-1364 KTAEKKTFT
+1364 KAAETKTFT
-1373 GVTFKDITTFSS
+1373 NVTFNDITTFSHS
-1385 SLPTGINITKLF
+1385 IPAGINVTNLF
-1397 ISDPTLHSKPFRGCT
+1397 ITDPTLHNKPFSGCS
-1412 AVEQYAVEAGNVW
+1412 AVEQYAVAEGNEW
-1425 YEAVDKNLCNKRTKD
+1425 FKAVDGNLCSKSSGD

-1459 SDKQYATTNPPA
+1459 SDSYYATTNPPA
-1471 DASGKIQAT
+1471 DANGVIKAD
-1480 DYNNTERL
+1480 DYNNAERV
-1488 VSTAASP
+1488 VSTAAS
-1495 LTPAALVRFAKESES
+1495 LTPAALVRFAKVE
-1510 GKNVI
+1510 GKNEI

-1521 GYYGGKSNNGGNGQQ
+1521 GYYGGKSNYGGNGQQ
-1536 IEVLALAQWAGD
+1536 IEVLALAKWAGD
-1548 YKLNKRSEFGKG
+1548 YTLTQRSEFNND
-1560 LVADVSLTCDGF
+1560 LVAEVSLACNGF
-1572 YLASSASKFILSNT
+1572 NLASSEGKFILSET
-1586 EPSDGNASV
+1586 APADGNASV
-1595 WQLAEATS
+1595 WQIAEATS
-1603 LPITVSDALW
+1603 LPVTVSEALW
-1613 TATCL
+1613 TALCL

-1625 ATDVCKVYIAETLK
+1625 EASVAEVYVADAATSNKVTLRQ
-1639 EGNYLSLTQVPAGT
+1639 LDAGT
-1653 LLKAGEGVVINT
+1653 LLKAGEGVIIHT
-1665 SEAKTINLDISYTG
+1665 TEAKTFSLNISYAGTATQDAG
-1679 EAVQLTSNRLDG
+1679 NVLSG
-1691 ATARRTGLAAE
+1691 ATARRTGLTAK
-1702 TFYGLGNKEGVGFY
+1702 TFYGLGNKEGVAFY
-1716 LSAGTE
+1716 LSTGTE
-1722 VPANKAYLL
+1722 VPANKSYLL
-1731 ASKVGSKG
+1731 ASRVPSGSN
-1739 ASALLF
+1739 ALAF
-1745 DFSQQTGISLPEAN
+1745 DFGTETGIGQAAGAVDPNEVYY
-1759 AEEDDIFYNLR
+1759 DLR
-1770 GQRVLYPSTGVYVTG
+1770 GRRVLYPSQGVFVTSKG
-1785 SGKKVL
+1785 EKVY

>member
-1 MKRILLLWVWLLSA
+1 MKKILLLWVWLLSA
-15 GCCFMTLHATETT
+15 GCCFMTLHATGIT
-28 NPQAVTDLLNRI
+28 NPQAVTKLLNRI
-40 GGTGTSD
+40 GGDGTAA

-52 VDDALSTNGKDIFVI
+52 VDDALSTDGKDVFVI
-67 TSQGGKPC
+67 TSSQDGKPC
-75 IKGNSIIAV
+75 IKGNCILAV
-84 TTGINWYLNHYAH
+84 TTGINWYLNHHAH
-97 VNIAWNQLTTNLSSV
+97 VNLTWNQLTADLSAV
-112 TLPVPTA
+112 DFPVPSG
-119 EETHTCSADLRY
+119 EETHTCTADLRY

-176 DLYTKEYGYTAEEV
+176 DLYTKEYGYTAAEV
-190 SKHVAGPAFQA
+190 SEHVAGPAFQA

-220 ERSRA
+220 ERSRT

-237 GMEPVLPGF
+237 GMTPVLPAF
-246 AGAVPNDFG
+246 SGAVPNDFG
-255 TKSGA
+255 TKASA
-260 TEVNNKGTWQGIT
+260 TEVNNAGTWQGIT
-273 APGLIGHKSDK
+273 APGLIGHKSNK
-284 WTDVS
+284 WEEVS
-289 TKYYKYLKNVMGTS
+289 KKYYEHLKAVMGTS

-313 GGTYLDSETTPLS
+313 GGTYLHEQNTPLS
-326 YADQPGFIKAVYS
+326 YKDQPGFIKALYNALS
-339 TLATNVGSDAVWVAQ
+339 TNVSSDAVWVAQ

-359 PSDNLLKNV
+359 PSSTLLNNV
-368 EAGKLMIL
+368 AQGKLMVL

-387 SGSFGSHN
+387 NGSFGNHN

-414 DQTMDNYYA
+414 DKTMDNYYA
-423 SLSTKPDQ
+423 SLSAKPEQ

-457 MDKPANKFDW
+457 MDKPSNKFDW

-478 VNTQAQ
+478 ENKQAQ

-522 WSTAVISHNTNFVI
+522 WSTAVISHNTDFVI

-542 LSQVEALSGSNYN
+542 LSQVEALSGNNYN

-581 NNGGKNNADFAAR
+581 NNGGKNNADFAPRAR
-594 SQYYLNLIEGIDRLL
+594 HYLNLIEGIDRLL

-616 YGNWGEMA
+616 YGNWGAMA
-624 RAIASEPAA
+624 RAIAKEDAA
-633 IAGGATSADADW
+633 VKGGATESDADW

-657 WDTKDNWSLFDYSN
+657 WDTKNNWSLFDYSN
-671 REWGGMLKDYYLPR
+671 REWGGMLKDYYLAR

-696 AAKPSSWYEWGKGWQ
+696 TALPSSWYEWGKGWQ

-716 TYTYTAAP
+716 TYQYTAAP

-734 LFNTY
+734 LFNKY
-739 FWSLTD
+739 FWTLTD

-780 PEGTTCSSLSID
+780 PQGATCSSLSID

-798 FGEDETVASNTMNIP
+798 FGEGETVASNTMDIP

-827 NDNTVLNYQLA
+827 DDNTVLNYQLA

-858 SMGAVSIDG
+858 SMGTVSIDG
-867 AEGTSVNSTD
+867 AEGTSVNGTD
-877 YLTIRANANQGYDF
+877 NLTIRANANPGYDF
-891 IKWSVKVGGQT
+891 FKWSVKVGGQT

-931 PTENWA
+931 PSEDWT

-1103 KSEDENKGTVR
+1103 KSEDENRGTVR
-1114 NITGVTGTDI
+1114 NITGVTGVDI
-1124 HVPVGTQICM
+1124 DVPVGTQICM
-1134 EVEPK
+1134 EAEPK

-1189 EIDDKVYITRVTQ
+1189 DIDDKVYITRVTQ
-1202 AGSGAL
+1202 AGSGSL
-1208 VMTQANSV
+1208 DMTQANSV

-1225 TTFQDNA
+1225 TTFQDNT

-1255 GAGTQDAQIAP
+1255 GAGTKDVQIKP

-1271 GNSPWQL
+1271 SNSPWQL

-1283 TDGSSF
+1283 TNGSSF
-1289 NSWGSGLLATGSSA
+1289 NSYGSSLLATGSNSF
-1303 IADSYENGF
+1303 ADSYENGF
-1312 QLYWAKDGTLTAKV
+1312 QLYWAQAGTLTAKV
-1326 NGGGWDKTT
+1326 NGSSENKFT
-1335 FSTSAS
+1335 SSAS

-1352 NGTLDMTLYADN
+1352 NGKLDMTLYADN
-1364 KTAEKKTFT
+1364 EAAETKSFT
-1373 GVTFKDITTFSS
+1373 GVTFNDITTFSS
-1385 SLPTGINITKLF
+1385 SLPAGINITKLF
-1397 ISDPTLHSKPFRGCT
+1397 ISDPTLHNKPFSGCT
-1412 AVEQYAVEAGNVW
+1412 AVEEYAVEAGNAW
-1425 YEAVDKNLCNKRTKD
+1425 YEAVDKNLCNKLTKD

-1459 SDKQYATTNPPA
+1459 SDAQYATTNPPA
-1471 DASGKIQAT
+1471 DANGAIQAT
-1480 DYNNTERL
+1480 DYNNAERV

-1495 LTPAALVRFAKESES
+1495 LTPAALVRFAKVS
-1510 GKNVI
+1510 GKNEI

-1521 GYYGGKSNNGGNGQQ
+1521 GYYGGKSTNGGNGQQ
-1536 IEVLALAQWAGD
+1536 IEVLALAKWAGD

-1625 ATDVCKVYIAETLK
+1625 ATDECKVYIAETLK

-1665 SEAKTINLDISYTG
+1665 SEAKTIKLAISYTG
-1679 EAVQLTSNRLDG
+1679 KAVQLTNNLLNG
-1691 ATARRTGLAAE
+1691 ATARRTGLTAE
-1702 TFYGLGNKEGVGFY
+1702 TFYGLGNKDGVGFY

-1731 ASKVGSKG
+1731 ASKIGSKG

>member
-1 MKRILLLWVWLLSA
+1 
-15 GCCFMTLHATETT
+15 MTLHATETT

-52 VDDALSTNGKDIFVI
+52 VNDALSTNGKDVFVI
-67 TSQGGKPC
+67 TSQDGKPC
-75 IKGNSIIAV
+75 IKGNCILAV
-84 TTGINWYLNHYAH
+84 TTGINWYLNHHAH
-97 VNIAWNQLTTNLSSV
+97 VNLTWNQLTANLAAV
-112 TLPVPTA
+112 DFPVPLG

-176 DLYTKEYGYTAEEV
+176 DLYTQEYGYTAAEV
-190 SKHVAGPAFQA
+190 SEHVAGPAFQA

-225 LCQTMLERMRSF
+225 LCQTMLARMRSF
-237 GMEPVLPGF
+237 GMTPVLPAF
-246 AGAVPNDFG
+246 SGAVPNDFG
-255 TKSGA
+255 TKASA
-260 TEVNNKGTWQGIT
+260 TEVNNAGTWQGIT
-273 APGLIGHKSDK
+273 APGLIGHKSNK
-284 WTDVS
+284 WEEVS
-289 TKYYKYLKNVMGTS
+289 KKYYEHLKAVMGTS

-313 GGTYLDSETTPLS
+313 GGTYLHKDNTPLS
-326 YADQPGFIKAVYS
+326 YADQPGFIQALYS
-339 TLATNVGSDAVWVAQ
+339 ALSTNVSSDAVWVAQ

-359 PSDNLLKNV
+359 PSSTLLNNV
-368 EAGKLMIL
+368 AQGKLMVL

-387 SGSFGSHN
+387 NGSFGNHN

-414 DQTMDNYYA
+414 DKTMDNYYA
-423 SLSTKPDQ
+423 SLSAKPNQ

-457 MDKPANKFDW
+457 MDKPSNKLDW
-467 VKNYTTARYGQ
+467 VKDYTTARYGQ

-522 WSTAVISHNTNFVI
+522 WSTAVISHNTDFVI

-542 LSQVEALSGSNYN
+542 LSQVEALSGNNYN

-574 QQLNTDW
+574 QQLNSDW
-581 NNGGKNNADFAAR
+581 NKGGKDNADFAAR

-657 WDTKDNWSLFDYSN
+657 WDTKNNWSLFDYSN
-671 REWGGMLKDYYLPR
+671 REWGGMLKDYYMPR

-696 AAKPSSWYEWGKGWQ
+696 AALPSSWYEWGKGWQ

-765 YNVLAYRGESYTMAI
+765 YNVLAYRGETYTMAI

-792 LNNDGA
+792 LNNDGT
-798 FGEDETVASNTMNIP
+798 FGEGETVASNTMAIP
-813 AGAAAGLVKVRLVL
+813 ADAAAGLVKVRLVL

-867 AEGTSVNSTD
+867 AEGTSVNGTD
-877 YLTIRANANQGYDF
+877 YLTIRAHANQGYDF

-948 TGISYTQDEITTEIY
+948 TGISYTQDDISTEIY
-963 SASSVPE
+963 SASTAPA

-1029 SYYNGICNDPVT
+1029 GWYSGICNDPVT

-1049 TGITHLRLRFDG
+1049 TGVTHLRLRFDG
-1061 AWKDKYDATTKA
+1061 AWKTNFDATTKA
-1073 FPPKAV
+1073 FPPKAE

-1103 KSEDENKGTVR
+1103 KSEDTNKGTVR
-1114 NITGVTGTDI
+1114 NITGVTGEDI
-1124 HVPVGTQICM
+1124 NVPVGTQICM
-1134 EVEPK
+1134 EAFPK
-1139 NGYIFKHWEDKYGR
+1139 EGYKFKHWEDKYGR
-1153 VASTDASF
+1153 VASTVASF

-1168 GEFTARFKTPLTYND
+1168 GEFTARFESIATLTYND

-1189 EIDDKVYITRVTQ
+1189 EIDDKVYITRVNQ
-1202 AGSGAL
+1202 EGSGAL
-1208 VMTQANSV
+1208 DMTQANSV

-1225 TTFQDNA
+1225 TTFQGNTT
-1232 SLTSLTLPASC
+1232 LTSLSLPASC
-1243 AALDY
+1243 IALDS
-1248 YLDTSFT
+1248 YLNTT
-1255 GAGTQDAQIAP
+1255 YAGAGTANATITPDVK
-1266 ELTIP
+1266 IP
-1271 GNSPWQL
+1271 GSSPWQL
-1278 ILCAT
+1278 TLCGT
-1283 TDGSSF
+1283 TNGSSF
-1289 NSWGSGLLATGSSA
+1289 NEWGSCLLATGTNA
-1303 IADSYENGF
+1303 LADYYTGGF
-1312 QLYWAKDGTLTAKV
+1312 QLYWAKAGTLTAKV
-1326 NGGGWDKTT
+1326 NGSNQAGFTT
-1335 FSTSAS
+1335 TATN
-1341 SKFTII
+1341 KFKIVIVHDGQGKVT
-1347 IDNYG
+1347 
-1352 NGTLDMTLYADN
+1352 MSLYADD
-1364 KTAEKKTFT
+1364 KAAETKTFT
-1373 GVTFKDITTFSS
+1373 GVTFNDITTFSHS
-1385 SLPTGINITKLF
+1385 IPAGINVTNLF
-1397 ISDPTLHSKPFRGCT
+1397 ITDPTLHNKPFSGCS
-1412 AVEQYAVEAGNVW
+1412 AVEQYAVAEANEW
-1425 YEAVDKNLCNKRTKD
+1425 FKAVDGNLCSKSSGD

-1459 SDKQYATTNPPA
+1459 SDSYYATTNPPA
-1471 DASGKIQAT
+1471 DANGVIIAT
-1480 DYNNTERL
+1480 GGNGSER
-1488 VSTAASP
+1488 VVTTIAD
-1495 LTPAALVRFAKESES
+1495 LTPAALVRFAKVE
-1510 GKNVI
+1510 GKNEI

-1521 GYYGGKSNNGGNGQQ
+1521 GYYGGKSESGGNGQQ
-1536 IEVLALAQWAGD
+1536 IEALKNPAWAGD
-1548 YKLNKRSEFGKG
+1548 YTLTQRSAFNND
-1560 LVADVSLTCDGF
+1560 LVAEVSLTCNGF
-1572 YLASSASKFILSNT
+1572 NLASSEGKFILSNT
-1586 EPSDGNASV
+1586 APADGNASV
-1595 WQLAEATS
+1595 WQIAEATS
-1603 LPITVSDALW
+1603 LPVTVSEALW
-1613 TATCL
+1613 TALCL

-1625 ATDVCKVYIAETLK
+1625 EASEAEVYVADAATSNKVTLRLL
-1639 EGNYLSLTQVPAGT
+1639 EAGT
-1653 LLKAGEGVVINT
+1653 LLKAGEGVIIHT
-1665 SEAKTINLDISYTG
+1665 TEAKTFSLSISYAGT
-1679 EAVQLTSNRLDG
+1679 ATQDAANVLSG
-1691 ATARRTGLAAE
+1691 ATARRTGLTAK
-1702 TFYGLGNKEGVGFY
+1702 TFYGLGNKEGVAFY
-1716 LSAGTE
+1716 LSTGTE
-1722 VPANKAYLL
+1722 VPANKSYLL
-1731 ASKVGSKG
+1731 ASRVPSGSN
-1739 ASALLF
+1739 ALAF
-1745 DFSQQTGISLPEAN
+1745 DFGTETGIGQAVGAVDPNEVYY
-1759 AEEDDIFYNLR
+1759 DLR
-1770 GQRVLYPSTGVYVTG
+1770 GRRVLYPSQGVFVTSKG
-1785 SGKKVL
+1785 EKVY

>member
-15 GCCFMTLHATETT
+15 GCCFMTLHATGTT

-40 GGTGTSD
+40 GGDETAK

-67 TSQGGKPC
+67 TSQDGQPC

-97 VNIAWNQLTTNLSSV
+97 VNLTWNQLTTDLTSV
-112 TLPVPTA
+112 NLPVPTK

-176 DLYTKEYGYTAEEV
+176 DLYTKEYGYTAAEV

-211 GGPNPKWWY
+211 GGPNPEWWY

-237 GMEPVLPGF
+237 GMTPVLPAF
-246 AGAVPNDFG
+246 SGAVPNDFG
-255 TKSGA
+255 TKASA
-260 TEVNNKGTWQGIT
+260 TEVNNAGTWQGIT
-273 APGLIGHKSDK
+273 APGLIGHKSNK
-284 WTDVS
+284 WEEVS
-289 TKYYKYLKNVMGTS
+289 KKYYEHLKAVMGTS

-313 GGTYLDSETTPLS
+313 GGTYLDKDNTPLS
-326 YADQPGFIKAVYS
+326 YADQPGFIQALYS
-339 TLATNVGSDAVWVAQ
+339 ALSTNVSSDAVWVAQ

-359 PSDNLLKNV
+359 PSSNLLNNV
-368 EAGKLMIL
+368 AQGKLMVL

-387 SGSFGSHN
+387 NGSFGNHN

-423 SLSTKPDQ
+423 SLTAKPDQ

-457 MDKPANKFDW
+457 MDKPSNKFDW
-467 VKNYTTARYGQ
+467 VKDYTTARYGQ

-522 WSTAVISHNTNFVI
+522 WSTAVISHNTDFVI

-542 LSQVEALSGSNYN
+542 LSQVEALSGNNYN

-581 NNGGKNNADFAAR
+581 NNGGKNNADFAPRAR
-594 SQYYLNLIEGIDRLL
+594 HYLNLIEGIDQLL

-633 IAGGATSADADW
+633 VAGGATSADADW

-657 WDTKDNWSLFDYSN
+657 WDTKNNWSLFDYSN
-671 REWGGMLKDYYLPR
+671 REWGGMLKDYYLAR

-696 AAKPSSWYEWGKGWQ
+696 TALPSSWYEWGKGWQ
-711 QDTNH
+711 KDTNH
-716 TYTYTAAP
+716 TYTYTAKP

-734 LFNTY
+734 QFNTY
-739 FWSLTD
+739 FWPLTD
-745 RNSQKVYVRRHV
+745 TKGNKSYVRRHV
-757 EQTLKNEA
+757 EQTLKNDVYA
-765 YNVLAYRGESYTMAI
+765 TQGYRGENYTA
-780 PEGTTCSSLSID
+780 PLPNGATLSSLSID

-798 FGEDETVASNTMNIP
+798 YGDGETFTEATVAIP
-813 AGAAAGLVKVRLVL
+813 AGAAAGLVKARLVL
-827 NDNTVLNYQLA
+827 DDQTVLNYQLA
-838 LADNITEARTVSV
+838 LADNITKARTVSV
-851 SVAEGCE
+851 SIAAECKD
-858 SMGAVSIDG
+858 MGSVSIDDHD
-867 AEGTSVNSTD
+867 GTSVTTTD
-877 YLTIRANANQGYDF
+877 YLTLRANANSGYDF
-891 IKWSVKVGGQT
+891 LKWNVDINGTMS
-902 TESTD
+902 ESTD
-907 NPYLYYGKE
+907 NPFHYYGKD
-916 AAELTASFVQ
+916 AATLTAYFVQ

-948 TGISYTQDEITTEIY
+948 TGISYTQDDISTEIY
-963 SASSVPE
+963 SASSAPA

-1029 SYYNGICNDPVT
+1029 SFYNGICNDPVT

-1049 TGITHLRLRFDG
+1049 TGVTHLRLRFDG
-1061 AWKDKYDATTKA
+1061 AWKKNFDATTKA
-1073 FPPKAV
+1073 FPPKAE

-1124 HVPVGTQICM
+1124 NVPVGTQICM

-1189 EIDDKVYITRVTQ
+1189 DIDDKVYITRVTQ
-1202 AGSGAL
+1202 AGSGSL
-1208 VMTQANSV
+1208 DMTQANSV

-1225 TTFQDNA
+1225 TTFQGNT

-1243 AALDY
+1243 TALDY

-1255 GAGTQDAQIAP
+1255 GAGTRDVEIAP

-1283 TDGSSF
+1283 TNGSSF
-1289 NSWGSGLLATGSSA
+1289 NSYGSSLLATGSNSF
-1303 IADSYENGF
+1303 ADSYENGF
-1312 QLYWAKDGTLTAKV
+1312 QLYWAKAGTLTAKV
-1326 NGGGWDKTT
+1326 NGSSENK
-1335 FSTSAS
+1335 FKNSAS

-1352 NGTLDMTLYADN
+1352 NGTLDMTLYADDE
-1364 KTAEKKTFT
+1364 KAEKKSFT
-1373 GVTFKDITTFSS
+1373 GVTFNDISTFSS

-1397 ISDPTLHSKPFRGCT
+1397 ISDPTLHNKPFRGCT
-1412 AVEQYAVEAGNVW
+1412 AVEQYAVAEGNAW
-1425 YEAVDKNLCNKRTKD
+1425 FQAVDGNLCSKSSGD

-1459 SDKQYATTNPPA
+1459 SDEQYATTNPPA
-1471 DASGKIQAT
+1471 DANGKIQAT
-1480 DYNNTERL
+1480 DYNNAERV
-1488 VSTAASP
+1488 VSTAAS

-1548 YKLNKRSEFGKG
+1548 YTLTKRSEFGKG
-1560 LVADVSLTCDGF
+1560 LVADVSLKCNDF
-1572 YLASSASKFILSNT
+1572 YLASSDSKFILSNT
-1586 EPSDGNASV
+1586 APADGNASV

-1625 ATDVCKVYIAETLK
+1625 ATDECKVYIAETLK

-1702 TFYGLGNKEGVGFY
+1702 TFYGLGNKDGVGFY
-1716 LSAGTE
+1716 LSAGTQ

-1731 ASKVGSKG
+1731 ASKIGSNS

-1745 DFSQQTGISLPEAN
+1745 DFSQQTGISLPDAN